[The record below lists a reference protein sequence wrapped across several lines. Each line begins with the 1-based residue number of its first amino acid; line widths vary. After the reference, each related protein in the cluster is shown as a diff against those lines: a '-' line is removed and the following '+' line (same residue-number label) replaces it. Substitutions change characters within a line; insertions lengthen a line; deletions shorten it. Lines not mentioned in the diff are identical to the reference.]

1 MKPVGE
7 LRRWGVARVP
17 GLRFSLGGVRGD
29 SGVRTAGPER
39 LPGEGAPAVANVFAL
54 NLFATN
60 MFVTVKW

>member
-7 LRRWGVARVP
+7 LGRWWVARAP
-17 GLRFSLGGVRGD
+17 GLRFSLGGACGD
-29 SGVRTAGPER
+29 SGVRTAGLGR
-39 LPGEGAPAVANVFAL
+39 LPGEETPAAANAFAL